1 MAAYTPT
8 QLCPVTELTTT
19 AAVLYTVPAATTT
32 IIKQVLVSNV
42 SGIDA
47 RATVHLVPSGGSPVA
62 ENKAFGEILVPA
74 NTTQLVD
81 GSIVIPT
88 GATVQALANVSDA
101 INIHVSGVEIA

>member
-8 QLCPVTELTTT
+8 QLCPTTELTTS
-19 AAVLYTVPAATTT
+19 AVILYTVPAATST
-32 IIKQVLVSNV
+32 IIKQVLISNV

-47 RATVHLVPSGGSPVA
+47 RATIHLVPSGGTPVP

-88 GATVQALANVSDA
+88 GATVQGLANISDA
-101 INIHVSGVEIA
+101 INVHISGVEVA